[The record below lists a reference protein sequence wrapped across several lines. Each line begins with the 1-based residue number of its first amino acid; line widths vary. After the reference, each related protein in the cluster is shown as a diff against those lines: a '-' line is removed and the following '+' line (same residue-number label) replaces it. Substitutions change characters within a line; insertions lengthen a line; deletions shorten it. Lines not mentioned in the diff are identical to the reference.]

1 MVEYSGTQR
10 VEITFAGS
18 PPTRQLE
25 RASGVT
31 DVRVDGQIVRC
42 LVYGSFQPFLEAMR
56 GYEVVNLT
64 ATPVVDGSEAHIQGD
79 ER

>member
-1 MVEYSGTQR
+1 MVEYSATQR
-10 VEITFAGS
+10 VEITFAGN

-25 RASGVT
+25 RASGVS

-42 LVYGSFQPFLEAMR
+42 LVDGSFQPFLEAVR

-64 ATPVVDGSEAHIQGD
+64 ATPVPDGSEADIQGD
-79 ER
+79 EK